1 MSLDR
6 ENPRLCQD
14 MVLVVRAGSGRWW
27 GARGAAPRQGAWGA
41 APVLL
46 RAVLGKRTSQPIFGE
61 MGVSLSISRWW
72 GGRNE
77 ERFWQ
82 RGQTRSI
89 PGGGRPLRLHG
100 LLFCGET
107 KLRIF

>member
-1 MSLDR
+1 M
-6 ENPRLCQD
+6 
-14 MVLVVRAGSGRWW
+14 GSTG
-27 GARGAAPRQGAWGA
+27 GCSEAGAWGA

-46 RAVLGKRTSQPIFGE
+46 RAVLGKRTSQPVFGE
-61 MGVSLSISRWW
+61 MGFSLSISRWW

-89 PGGGRPLRLHG
+89 PGGGRPLRLRG
-100 LLFCGET
+100 LLFCEET